1 MLCCSISPKLVLKFV
16 SMCRILIVEDEALL
30 AESLSQFL
38 DFAGHQVVAV
48 AADGASALREVAKER
63 PDLVLMDI
71 RLGGGSDGIETARR
85 MQAAGRPLSVVF
97 MSAHHDRETRA
108 RAAAVHP
115 AGFIAKPF
123 SPAELLNAIAASN
136 SSR

>member
-85 MQAAGRPLSVVF
+85 MQAAG
-97 MSAHHDRETRA
+97 
-108 RAAAVHP
+108 
-115 AGFIAKPF
+115 
-123 SPAELLNAIAASN
+123 
-136 SSR
+136 